1 MSNINDFDLLEDSV
15 EYYAKL
21 MGELAKITQWQKELT
36 ERRKEIMDEFKEFLD
51 KENIESLEVD
61 DYTLSTV
68 IRKGSGKWDASKLNK
83 ILDPDQL
90 EEVYSVGKSTS
101 YLRLNVRERE

>member
-1 MSNINDFDLLEDSV
+1 MSSINDFNLP
-15 EYYAKL
+15 EYSIENYTKL
-21 MGELAKITQWQKELT
+21 MAELAKITQWQKELT
-36 ERRKEIMDEFKEFLD
+36 ERREEILDEFKEFMD
-51 KENIESLEVD
+51 KENIESLEAD

-83 ILDPDQL
+83 MLDPDQL

-101 YLRLNVRERE
+101 YLRFNVRERE